1 MTSSPSRPSLSP
13 SRKPIPVF
21 FPSTDSLPL
30 IHTSILF
37 APQATFLLPCGS
49 LNQYLEAS
57 AVPSSPKGH
66 YIQNRKMEGYL
77 QVPPERNLIGSRG
90 AWKTRYVVF
99 GRDTLRAFPSS
110 PPNFFLSIYK
120 SKSESEPVAKY
131 PIQDITS
138 CYVGDLGI
146 KQKKQVIMP
155 TLIIHLRPDNHHV
168 TSPRSF
174 RRRSHENPNAT
185 RPAPTALFFRPG
197 ADTADSLQQW
207 AREIQSY
214 LYACAPPSSYNTTPI
229 TPTQHAFPDIA
240 ETSSSLFLVNG
251 EPNTAL
257 LSPSLRSKCSD
268 LSSIPS
274 DRRSIS
280 SSSISELPS
289 PKLDEHTQEHH
300 GRTTFH
306 IATNS
311 EEFDP
316 HEYDIRGHTVSGTSD
331 SKRLGRRE
339 TILDRYFSSY
349 AMTSPIDTPRASSI
363 ARFEALMTKIESQN
377 PANYRKN
384 SLISLGES
392 SIRDMDIPKRI
403 PSPTLRALEFVS
415 TGVYFPEEG
424 TQNSSVHQSLPLPDG
439 YRPQSGGVYSNYS
452 QSRRNSDS
460 SIGAQS
466 VAASSITGGGA
477 SSVVGSLSEYG
488 QLSCASPSSKR
499 HSIGDFPM
507 RITTGSGFTSAMTAV
522 GAGGSGMARPDSIS
536 EFTHDFND
544 EATLAKLAQA
554 HKFHSRNNKPP
565 PASPGPFSRE
575 FYFNER

>member
-1 MTSSPSRPSLSP
+1 
-13 SRKPIPVF
+13 
-21 FPSTDSLPL
+21 
-30 IHTSILF
+30 
-37 APQATFLLPCGS
+37 
-49 LNQYLEAS
+49 
-57 AVPSSPKGH
+57 
-66 YIQNRKMEGYL
+66 MEGYL

-99 GRDTLRAFPSS
+99 GRDTFRAFPSS
-110 PPNFFLSIYK
+110 SPVRPSSAADRHSYPRGAISVANASSNVQEIQPNLFLSIYK

-155 TLIIHLRPDNHHV
+155 TLIIHLRPDNQQV

-174 RRRSHENPNAT
+174 RRKSHENPNAT

-197 ADTADSLQQW
+197 TDTADSLQQW

-214 LYACAPPSSYNTTPI
+214 LYTCVPPPSSYNTTPI
-229 TPTQHAFPDIA
+229 TPTQHAFPEIS

-268 LSSIPS
+268 LSTIPS

-280 SSSISELPS
+280 SSSISEMPS
-289 PKLDEHTQEHH
+289 PKVDEHAQEHQ

-306 IATNS
+306 IATNY

-316 HEYDIRGHTVSGTSD
+316 QEYDGRGHTVSGTSD

-349 AMTSPIDTPRASSI
+349 AVTSPIDTPKASSI
-363 ARFEALMTKIESQN
+363 ARFEALMTEMESQN
-377 PANYRKN
+377 PANGRKN

-415 TGVYFPEEG
+415 TGVYYPEGG
-424 TQNSSVHQSLPLPDG
+424 THSSSTHQRLPFPDG

-452 QSRRNSDS
+452 HSRRNSDS

-477 SSVVGSLSEYG
+477 SSVVGSLSEFG
-488 QLSCASPSSKR
+488 QLSCASSRRKR
-499 HSIGDFPM
+499 HSIGDYPM
-507 RITTGSGFTSAMTAV
+507 RNTTGSGYISAMTAV
-522 GAGGSGMARPDSIS
+522 GAGGSGMARPGSIS

-565 PASPGPFSRE
+565 PPASPGPFTRD
-575 FYFNER
+575 FYFNEG